1 MPGLAP
7 STWSRPSAMNWLR
20 RGGARRRDSASPRP
34 EVHSPAPIS
43 APPARCD
50 AVRFIVLPPHF
61 APDTAPTGRVM
72 TRIVEELAR
81 RGHRIDVVTALPWYR
96 LHRVESEWK
105 ARVARRES
113 TPWGSVTRVN
123 PFAGADKRNLVRRAM
138 GF

>member
-1 MPGLAP
+1 M
-7 STWSRPSAMNWLR
+7 SWLR
-20 RGGARRRDSASPRP
+20 RGAGGPPASPLPRPEPRSPRP
-34 EVHSPAPIS
+34 TS
-43 APPARCD
+43 APRARFE
-50 AVRFIVLPPHF
+50 AVRLVVLPPHF

-96 LHRVESEWK
+96 RHRVESEWK